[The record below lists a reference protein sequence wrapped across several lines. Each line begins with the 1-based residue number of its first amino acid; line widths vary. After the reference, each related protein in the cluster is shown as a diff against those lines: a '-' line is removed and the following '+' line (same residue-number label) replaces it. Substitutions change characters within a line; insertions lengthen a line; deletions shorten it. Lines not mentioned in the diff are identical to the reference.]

1 MRRKPTDPSPLSDT
15 TVYDNLPN
23 RRQFPAF
30 FPIRILPLS
39 TWAGVVVALWLSGC
53 RKEEQRD
60 FIPNT
65 GQIQVLNGCGKP
77 GAAEQ
82 FRNYLSDLGFDVIE
96 FGNAEMWNYE
106 RTLVVAR
113 TESATIAEDLAKT
126 LHTKNLVHLADTLAM
141 VDATVFV
148 GKDYEELMK
157 RWRNPE

>member
-1 MRRKPTDPSPLSDT
+1 MVQDKLQSGTRFIVHSSTRTHHFPTWVCFVS
-15 TVYDNLPN
+15 
-23 RRQFPAF
+23 AF
-30 FPIRILPLS
+30 IF
-39 TWAGVVVALWLSGC
+39 AGC
-53 RKEEQRD
+53 EKEEHRP
-60 FIPNT
+60 FVPNT
-65 GQIQVLNGCGKP
+65 GQIQVLNGCGKS
-77 GAAEQ
+77 GAAEL

-113 TESATIAEDLAKT
+113 TASATIAEDLAKA
-126 LHTKNLVHLADTLAM
+126 LRTKNLVHLVDSSAM